1 MAVPQHGVA
10 IFRVFCFDVNR
21 IITKNRKIEML
32 YSKKTEYLMES
43 IRSGRAMVRSEKLN
57 LIVGLSIPSMLAQ
70 ISTVM
75 MFFIDASMVGH
86 LGAEASASI
95 GLIESTTWLV
105 GSLLSAAATGFSVQV
120 AHFIGANDFVKAR
133 QVFRH
138 ALICGLAFSVFLSL
152 IGVGIHSHL
161 PYWLGGG
168 ADIASAS
175 SGYFLIYSLV
185 LPFVYLYHT
194 SEMMLKSAGNMH
206 TPSVMAVL
214 VCICDVIFNYIFIY
228 ICKFGV
234 VGAAMGTALAYICI
248 SLPNLYLSAC
258 KNRMLNLR
266 QDHVRFHWVKEYVQ
280 RACKISIPI
289 AIQNILMSGAQI
301 VSTMIVAPLG
311 NIAIAAHSFAITAES
326 LCYMP
331 GYGIGDAATTLVGQT
346 HGAGRIDL
354 CKNFAYMTVGLGMLV
369 MALMGVIMY
378 VFAPEMIGVLSPVEA
393 IRQLG
398 TTCLRI
404 EAFAEPFFAA
414 SIVTYCV
421 CVGAG
426 DTFKPAAINLGTMWL
441 VRLTLAYGLSKS
453 YGLEGVWIAMATEL
467 TFRGVLFL
475 IRLFRG
481 SWMKSFQ
488 VRG

>member
-1 MAVPQHGVA
+1 
-10 IFRVFCFDVNR
+10 
-21 IITKNRKIEML
+21 ML

-206 TPSVMAVL
+206 TPSVMAIL

-228 ICKFGV
+228 ICKLGV

>member
-1 MAVPQHGVA
+1 
-10 IFRVFCFDVNR
+10 
-21 IITKNRKIEML
+21 ML

-43 IRSGRAMVRSEKLN
+43 IRSGRTMARSEKLN

-228 ICKFGV
+228 ICKLGV

-441 VRLTLAYGLSKS
+441 VRLTLAYALSKS